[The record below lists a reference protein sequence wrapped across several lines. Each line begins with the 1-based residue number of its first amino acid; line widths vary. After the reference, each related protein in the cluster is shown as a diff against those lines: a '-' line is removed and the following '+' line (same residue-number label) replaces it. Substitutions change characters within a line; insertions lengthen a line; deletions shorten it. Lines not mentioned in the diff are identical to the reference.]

1 MKLRG
6 LWKLPSGRDWLWV
19 KLGLGLVGKMMLSK
33 SLIQFYADGWGCVP
47 SPRPNYGRDNVSN
60 GDLHQKD
67 LCQHTSAPRTVV
79 FSAPDPVAGHYW
91 STPLPDT
98 PGHSRQVWLSL
109 LWHHCSVLLDPGAHK
124 VLFVPSKSLF
134 PQSCGSSVIK
144 FHWPSKSFPIYI
156 VTTIKLCSV
165 VLIWKKKMF
174 LTTTT
179 K

>member
-1 MKLRG
+1 MVEVMVVI
-6 LWKLPSGRDWLWV
+6 S
-19 KLGLGLVGKMMLSK
+19 
-33 SLIQFYADGWGCVP
+33 
-47 SPRPNYGRDNVSN
+47 
-60 GDLHQKD
+60 
-67 LCQHTSAPRTVV
+67 TSFKGFIPICPMAPRTVV

-109 LWHHCSVLLDPGAHK
+109 LWHHCSILLDPGAHK
-124 VLFVPSKSLF
+124 VLFVPSKSLC

-165 VLIWKKKMF
+165 VLIWKKKNVPYNNNKII
-174 LTTTT
+174 LTQIYSLWNI
-179 K
+179 